1 LCDEDPV
8 EYPEK
13 IEKIR
18 DKGQSY
24 EEPLDRD
31 AQFVQSQ
38 PLDDHHDD
46 KMLEPEVI
54 VEDVTGTTPPDIPLS
69 LNVVPRVEEEVT
81 EGFQSDRDTEA
92 ESTCQAQEYESEVT
106 CILLIWTLCVH
117 DISFSSLFYPLPRV
131 FLGY

>member
-1 LCDEDPV
+1 M

-54 VEDVTGTTPPDIPLS
+54 VEDVTGTTPPDIPFS
-69 LNVVPRVEEEVT
+69 LNVVPRVEEELA
-81 EGFQSDRDTEA
+81 EEFQSDGDIEV
-92 ESTCQAQEYESEVT
+92 ESTGQEYESEVT
-106 CILLIWTLCVH
+106 CFLLIWILCV
-117 DISFSSLFYPLPRV
+117 
-131 FLGY
+131 